1 MLAGRSPASPPRIG
15 PVAKTKAPAARAA
28 EMRAEISKH
37 ARLYYVE
44 DRPEITD
51 AEYDA
56 LLRELIALE
65 DAHPDLVTPNSP
77 TQRVGGTPVSSLP
90 NVKHEIPL
98 LSLENAY
105 SPEELK
111 AWADRV
117 VDRLGRTPDFVCELK
132 IDGLSVS
139 LLYEDGRLAR
149 AATRGD
155 GTTGEDVTPN
165 VKTIHAIPLDLRA
178 AGAARKISL
187 KVNIPAV
194 LEVRGEVYMSK
205 KSFAALNEKR
215 EEAGEPLFAN
225 PRNSAAGSLRLLD
238 AKITASRRLSAFLY
252 SIARWDGAHEPQRQS
267 QCLLLLEEFSL
278 PVNPHRVAVADVEGV
293 LSFIDAWKAKRHEL
307 PFETDGV
314 VVKVDALADQ
324 KRLGQTAKFPR
335 WAIAYKYPPEEAT
348 TVVADIVV
356 QVGRTGVLTPV
367 AEFTPVFLAG
377 STVRRATLHNMEDLS
392 RKDVRIGDTVAV
404 EKAGDVI
411 PKVTRVLLEKRPK
424 GARAFSMPA
433 RCPACGEPVV
443 QREGE
448 VAVRCVNPGCPAQIA
463 ESLRHF
469 VTRRAM
475 DVEGLG
481 DERIEQLREA
491 GLLKDVAS
499 LYDLDAAQLAPLERW
514 GDKSAANVVA
524 EIERSKGAGL
534 ARLLFGLGIRQVGEK
549 TAKVLARR
557 FLSMDALVAADE
569 EALTSVPEIGPETAR
584 GILEWFAHPANRS
597 LLKKLGKAGVRM
609 TEEAGPAGPGG
620 ALSGGI
626 FVLTGTLPRR
636 TRDEAAEAI
645 EMAGGKV
652 SSSVSKKT
660 TAVIAGDEAG
670 SKLDKAKALRVP
682 VWTEDDLDRELM
694 GGKA

>member
-1 MLAGRSPASPPRIG
+1 
-15 PVAKTKAPAARAA
+15 VTKTNAPAARAA
-28 EMRAEISKH
+28 ELRETIGRH

-44 DRPEITD
+44 DHPEITD

-56 LLRELIALE
+56 LMRELLALE
-65 DAHPDLVTPNSP
+65 EAHPELVTPDSP

-90 NVKHEIPL
+90 SVRHEIPL

-105 SPEELK
+105 SPDELK

-117 VDRLGRTPDFVCELK
+117 VDRLGRTPEFVCELK

-139 LLYEDGRLAR
+139 LVYEGGRLVR

-165 VKTIHAIPLDLRA
+165 VRTIHAIPLELKKEISLKVKRGAA
-178 AGAARKISL
+178 AGAAARRISS

-205 KSFAALNEKR
+205 KSFAALNAKR

-238 AKITASRRLSAFLY
+238 ARITAQRKLSAFLY
-252 SIARWDGAHEPQRQS
+252 SIARWEGVDEPQRQS
-267 QCLLLLEEFSL
+267 QSLLRLEEISL
-278 PVNPHRVAVADVEGV
+278 PVNPHRAVVADLDGV
-293 LSFIDAWKAKRHEL
+293 LAFLEEWKTKRHTL
-307 PFETDGV
+307 AFETDGV
-314 VVKVDALADQ
+314 VVKVDSVADQ

-348 TVVADIVV
+348 TVVTGIVV

-367 AEFTPVFLAG
+367 AEFAPVLLAG
-377 STVRRATLHNMEDLS
+377 STVRRATLHNMEDLAK
-392 RKDVRIGDTVAV
+392 KDVRVGDTVAV
-404 EKAGDVI
+404 EKGGDVI

-424 GARAFSMPA
+424 KAKPFTMPE
-433 RCPACGEPVV
+433 RCPACGEKVV
-443 QREGE
+443 RREGE

-463 ESLRHF
+463 EALRHF

-499 LYDLDAAQLAPLERW
+499 LYDLTAAELAPLERW
-514 GDKSAANVVA
+514 GEKSATNVIA
-524 EIERSKGAGL
+524 EIGSSKDAGL
-534 ARLLFGLGIRQVGEK
+534 SRLLFGLGIRQVGEK
-549 TAKVLARR
+549 TAKILARR
-557 FLSMDALVAADE
+557 FLSMEALLSADE
-569 EALTSVPEIGPETAR
+569 EALTSIPEIGPETAR
-584 GILEWFAHPANRS
+584 GILDWFAHPPNRN
-597 LLKKLGKAGVRM
+597 LLKKLGSSGVRM
-609 TEEAGPAGPGG
+609 TEEAGPSGPGG

-636 TRDEAAEAI
+636 TRDDATAAI
-645 EMAGGKV
+645 ESAGGKV
-652 SSSVSKKT
+652 SGSVSKKT
-660 TAVIAGDEAG
+660 TAVIAGEEAG
-670 SKLDKAKALRVP
+670 SKLEKAKALGVP
-682 VWTEDDLDRELM
+682 VWTEDDLDRALKET
-694 GGKA
+694 K